1 VPLPQNLL
9 TNTVDSAVDHGIRIS
24 WTVKEPEFV
33 FKTRIYRAEN
43 ERGPYRLYTELP
55 VTVNL
60 FIDQRIEPAK
70 FYYYHLTLV
79 GLMGEESAST
89 INFPGVYY
97 STLPAGIPSVL
108 KYQPLANG
116 VSLRFVSNDREVTGY
131 RVYRCQGFRGVLQ
144 QISPFIPA
152 PVAGEVIQFTDSSS
166 GLSGKQTYGYAI
178 RAENSSHLL
187 SGFSDTVYA
196 RPLIVTIPPAPVNV
210 AVIHTGVSNKI
221 FWQDMRMQEPIVV
234 GYNIF
239 RATPHA
245 SGFQQINRGLI
256 PASSNSYLDSLTD
269 KNSDYT
275 YYVQSVDGFGGLSR
289 GSSVTGGTASAQA
302 HETIPSPQGL
312 SGYITAIGVQLEWMP
327 MNLPSLN
334 AFRLYRYRRGET
346 ALLLTTVN
354 KQSNLQYL
362 DKTIEGGSL
371 YFYYLVA
378 VDDAGSTSDKG
389 NEVSIRAEK

>member
-1 VPLPQNLL
+1 
-9 TNTVDSAVDHGIRIS
+9 
-24 WTVKEPEFV
+24 
-33 FKTRIYRAEN
+33 
-43 ERGPYRLYTELP
+43 
-55 VTVNL
+55 
-60 FIDQRIEPAK
+60 
-70 FYYYHLTLV
+70 
-79 GLMGEESAST
+79 
-89 INFPGVYY
+89 
-97 STLPAGIPSVL
+97 
-108 KYQPLANG
+108 
-116 VSLRFVSNDREVTGY
+116 
-131 RVYRCQGFRGVLQ
+131 
-144 QISPFIPA
+144 
-152 PVAGEVIQFTDSSS
+152 
-166 GLSGKQTYGYAI
+166 
-178 RAENSSHLL
+178 
-187 SGFSDTVYA
+187 
-196 RPLIVTIPPAPVNV
+196 
-210 AVIHTGVSNKI
+210 
-221 FWQDMRMQEPIVV
+221 MQEPIVV